1 MLLLLLLP
9 ATSLISPAAPLRRTA
24 LCGRKPT
31 LRGMPPEQI
40 RPSPIAERGWYS
52 REQIKTLRKAAASL
66 IVKKEMAQHW
76 LADAE
81 DEGPNDESVS
91 TVSELLDEHEF
102 VEVRHLAMQD
112 VRRAHG
118 VATALAEAAD
128 AAVLQTAG
136 HATVLFR
143 PREGAESSVK
153 LWSNAQRWTMREKPV
168 RDARGKIIVG
178 AKAEDQ

>member
-1 MLLLLLLP
+1 
-9 ATSLISPAAPLRRTA
+9 
-24 LCGRKPT
+24 
-31 LRGMPPEQI
+31 
-40 RPSPIAERGWYS
+40 
-52 REQIKTLRKAAASL
+52 
-66 IVKKEMAQHW
+66 MAQHW